1 MNEVFRM
8 IFLCVVVAIVSFVV
22 REQKKE
28 YGIMLSIVCGVL
40 ILLFMV
46 NDVHNV
52 IDKLSEL
59 AIDFNLPISSLKI
72 IFKAMAIS
80 IITESASVLCR
91 DMGEN
96 SIAIKAELI
105 GKIGLI
111 YLAFPM
117 IIELLDIV
125 VMILRR

>member
-8 IFLCVVVAIVSFVV
+8 IFLCVVVAILSFVV

-40 ILLFMV
+40 ILLFIV